1 MISLQTH
8 LLFYTNFTGLK
19 YLSLQDSTVLFIRM
33 EQKLSEVDI
42 AKVNLKIKA
51 MLSFCILSTKKQ
63 KSLLCMILKINF
75 IIKVLRSCFGTFYL
89 NSAEQI

>member
-1 MISLQTH
+1 MIFLQNH

-19 YLSLQDSTVLFIRM
+19 YSSIQDSTVLFIRM

-51 MLSFCILSTKKQ
+51 MLFCILSAKK
-63 KSLLCMILKINF
+63 LK
-75 IIKVLRSCFGTFYL
+75 KACY
-89 NSAEQI
+89 A